1 MANTAK
7 IQENENHLC
16 LNDHDIEGQSL
27 HVEHTITHNIGQV
40 SIYALIIYCNILKMM
55 RVKTII
61 FKSVK
66 PLHRINRIHIVIWI
80 YTFHSVTTAVRVS

>member
-27 HVEHTITHNIGQV
+27 HVEHTITHNIG
-40 SIYALIIYCNILKMM
+40 AFM
-55 RVKTII
+55 
-61 FKSVK
+61 
-66 PLHRINRIHIVIWI
+66 H
-80 YTFHSVTTAVRVS
+80 